1 MFLYYFFNTAKI
13 KRGCAI
19 YGHRM
24 KKFFMIKIVP
34 TSSKKHLKAV
44 FLSSQNHHS
53 SDGIL
58 EDKNNSR

>member
-34 TSSKKHLKAV
+34 TSSKKHLKQYFCIFKIIIYQMV
-44 FLSSQNHHS
+44 FV
-53 SDGIL
+53 